1 LDDHYEESLDF
12 SQLFEGLPYFLPGK
26 DVDFKD
32 INWLEGAHFL
42 GYLIEVS
49 FVAVP
54 WTIINA
60 LLVLKWIWSAD
71 QWSLKWSKE
80 EAGSIFNAVFLL
92 SQSTAS
98 ILTAFELPYFVHR
111 CRGFRM
117 VAFLSALIYSIIF
130 LGLATYS
137 MYTHD
142 ELSLRDVLVNFS
154 EIQGDFDLGKNWPV
168 LMVNLFLVLK
178 EASFFVLPGMIE
190 GNYLS
195 FEVSDISRALDL
207 VLWFINPLTWLDYAW
222 NALFHYDVE
231 DVFVEKEEDES
242 HYYSNILNKNF
253 RESYLYERNE
263 RGDIV
268 MTPNLEDGFEHEDTI
283 IYVHGLGG
291 KASNNIFLFKDEIFK
306 NTKVVLPQAPKM
318 ALSVFKDLAAINSW
332 FDILSFPGSLDESQI
347 NETFISTILNI
358 DQVKESAEYILQ
370 LVERERLL
378 VPGQSYDRIFL
389 GGIS

>member
-1 LDDHYEESLDF
+1 
-12 SQLFEGLPYFLPGK
+12 
-26 DVDFKD
+26 
-32 INWLEGAHFL
+32 
-42 GYLIEVS
+42 
-49 FVAVP
+49 
-54 WTIINA
+54 
-60 LLVLKWIWSAD
+60 
-71 QWSLKWSKE
+71 
-80 EAGSIFNAVFLL
+80 
-92 SQSTAS
+92 
-98 ILTAFELPYFVHR
+98 
-111 CRGFRM
+111 
-117 VAFLSALIYSIIF
+117 
-130 LGLATYS
+130 